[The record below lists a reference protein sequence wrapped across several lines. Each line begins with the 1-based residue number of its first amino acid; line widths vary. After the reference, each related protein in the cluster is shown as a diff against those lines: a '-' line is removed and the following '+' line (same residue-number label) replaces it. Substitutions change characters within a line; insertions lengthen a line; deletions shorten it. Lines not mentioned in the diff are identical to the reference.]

1 MEHCVSTGMNSFR
14 TIGRS
19 LSRWASILALLLLAA
34 GSAAHFGHHLLDPD
48 CDSRPNHATCA
59 SCSAL
64 HGGLTEA
71 TMTEAPALGVPEAPL
86 VLAAV
91 AAEPQFA
98 LPRVTS
104 PRAPP
109 RA

>member
-1 MEHCVSTGMNSFR
+1 MNPFR
-14 TIGRS
+14 ATGRS
-19 LSRWASILALLLLAA
+19 LSRWAPILALLLFAA
-34 GSAAHFGHHLLDPD
+34 GSAAHFRHHLVDPD
-48 CDSRPNHATCA
+48 CDSRPDRATCA

-64 HGGLTEA
+64 HGGVTEA
-71 TMTEAPALGVPEAPL
+71 TAADAPTLGAPEPPL

-91 AAEPQFA
+91 ATEPKLTA
-98 LPRVTS
+98 PRLTS

>member
-1 MEHCVSTGMNSFR
+1 MMNPFR
-14 TIGRS
+14 TLGRS
-19 LSRWASILALLLLAA
+19 LARWAPLLALLLFAA

-48 CDSRPNHATCA
+48 CDARPNHATCA
-59 SCSAL
+59 SCAAL

-71 TMTEAPALGVPEAPL
+71 TTTEAPTLDAPETPL
-86 VLAAV
+86 VLAV
-91 AAEPQFA
+91 VVAEPTLA
-98 LPRVTS
+98 APRLSS

>member
-1 MEHCVSTGMNSFR
+1 MNPFR
-14 TIGRS
+14 TISRS
-19 LSRWASILALLLLAA
+19 LSRWAPVLALLLFAA

-48 CDSRPNHATCA
+48 CDSRPDHATCA

-64 HGGLTEA
+64 HGGVTETTA
-71 TMTEAPALGVPEAPL
+71 ADAPTLSAPETPL
-86 VLAAV
+86 VLAV
-91 AAEPQFA
+91 LEAEPLLA
-98 LPRVTS
+98 LPRLTS

>member
-1 MEHCVSTGMNSFR
+1 MNPFR

-19 LSRWASILALLLLAA
+19 LSRWASVLALLLFAA

-48 CDSRPNHATCA
+48 CDSRPDHATCA

-64 HGGLTEA
+64 HGGITEA
-71 TMTEAPALGVPEAPL
+71 TAADAPAPGAPAVPH
-86 VLAAV
+86 VLAAIV
-91 AAEPQFA
+91 AEPDLA
-98 LPRVTS
+98 LPRLTS

>member
-1 MEHCVSTGMNSFR
+1 MMKPFR
-14 TIGRS
+14 AIGRS
-19 LSRWASILALLLLAA
+19 LSRWAPVLALLLFAA

-64 HGGLTEA
+64 HGGVTEA
-71 TMTEAPALGVPEAPL
+71 TAADAPTLGAPAAPL
-86 VLAAV
+86 VLAAQ
-91 AAEPQFA
+91 AEEPELA
-98 LPRVTS
+98 LPRLTS